1 MQVRMRSKHGFQT
14 LIIWENELKN
24 TEQVLQKIKE
34 FDKI

>member
-24 TEQVLQKIKE
+24 TEDVINKVNGWK
-34 FDKI
+34 